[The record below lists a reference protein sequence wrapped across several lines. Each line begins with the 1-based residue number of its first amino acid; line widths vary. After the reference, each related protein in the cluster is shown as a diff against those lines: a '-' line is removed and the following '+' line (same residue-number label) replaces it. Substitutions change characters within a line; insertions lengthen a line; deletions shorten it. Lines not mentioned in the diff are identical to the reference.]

1 MKLIFFDKV
10 LCEGTPEECMSF
22 KKALL
27 KRIHKLDK
35 ELKESPVEKGAKV
48 IFETLE
54 YINPAAYET
63 LCYVKELIGAYF
75 IEYEFFRMSLPGVA
89 VQVYEDL
96 ETKQRRGY
104 FLGHILIMILQ
115 DEKGQTIWRVEE

>member
-35 ELKESPVEKGAKV
+35 ELKESPVEKGAEV

-54 YINPAAYET
+54 FINPAAYET
-63 LCYVKELIGAYF
+63 LCYVKELI
-75 IEYEFFRMSLPGVA
+75 
-89 VQVYEDL
+89 
-96 ETKQRRGY
+96 
-104 FLGHILIMILQ
+104 
-115 DEKGQTIWRVEE
+115 